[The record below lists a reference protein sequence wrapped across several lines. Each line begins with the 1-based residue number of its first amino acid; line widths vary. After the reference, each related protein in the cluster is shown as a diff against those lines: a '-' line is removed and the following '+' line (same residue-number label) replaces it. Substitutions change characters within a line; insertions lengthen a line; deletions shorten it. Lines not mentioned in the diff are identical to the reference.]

1 MKKILLMALAVLLL
15 FSAMPVYAAEAV
27 TPARQNAN
35 YMMSTAADGAPNWFN
50 GTYYSSL
57 YPDLQ
62 QAFGTNEAA
71 LYQHAMTHGFKEGRM
86 VLPILDVAK
95 YRAFYPDLD
104 AAFGDSWGR
113 YVRHYFE
120 YGILE
125 GRVNFTGFDPVAY
138 LDMYPDLR
146 AAFGSDLS
154 LAARHYLE
162 HGMTEGRAASRP
174 VVVESKP
181 SRPDATGRL
190 HGTYDERDSSG
201 SGWVSKY
208 DNDVIVWQKY
218 YEAGVLVACY
228 TYDAEGNYKAMEGY
242 EAGVLA
248 YRLTYDAEGRIQE
261 DVSYNP
267 DGSVSWKF
275 VHEYSSDGLRETRR
289 RYQGDE
295 YVGRDEYVYDEQGR
309 TLSEHY
315 YGFDSAGGTEELQNY
330 NIYKYEHP
338 APHENQYSEIESYFG
353 SGTLSM
359 LAKYDTDGLVTADYQ
374 YDTNGALWNYRI
386 YEYGFTGDA
395 CWYPSKQTNYRA
407 DDTVSEIY
415 YYAESGNLT
424 KIEYYREN
432 GTLSDIDYYAEAGYV
447 TQAED
452 YREDGTL
459 QMISYYD
466 ENGDIPRYETYDEA
480 GNLTGTFDG
489 DGNPI

>member
-62 QAFGTNEAA
+62 QAFGTNEVA

-138 LDMYPDLR
+138 LNMYPDLR

-181 SRPDATGRL
+181 SRPSSGSSEPSRPFPPGREDGV
-190 HGTYDERDSSG
+190 HDERDSTG
-201 SGWVSKY
+201 TGWVTTVE
-208 DNDVIVWQKY
+208 NGVIVRDEY
-218 YEAGVLVACY
+218 YEAGVLVYCH
-228 TYDAEGNYKAMEGY
+228 TYDEEGDLKERTEYVD
-242 EAGVLA
+242 GVLV
-248 YRLTYDAEGRIQE
+248 YRVTYDENGRLQE
-261 DVSYNP
+261 EVSYNP
-267 DGSVSWKF
+267 DGSVSYKF
-275 VHEYSSDGLRETRR
+275 VYEYSADGLRETRR
-289 RYQGDE
+289 YYQGDE
-295 YVGRDEYVYDEQGR
+295 YMGRDETVYDDQGR
-309 TLSEHY
+309 VLTVHMY
-315 YGFDSAGGTEELQNY
+315 DFDSAGGTEELRG
-330 NIYKYEHP
+330 
-338 APHENQYSEIESYFG
+338 YS
-353 SGTLSM
+353 
-359 LAKYDTDGLVTADYQ
+359 V
-374 YDTNGALWNYRI
+374 
-386 YEYGFTGDA
+386 YEYGFTGDMSGF
-395 CWYPSKQTNYRA
+395 PSKETGYRA
-407 DDTVSEIY
+407 DGTVWTIRY
-415 YYAESGNLT
+415 N
-424 KIEYYREN
+424 
-432 GTLSDIDYYAEAGYV
+432 AEAGYSIK
-447 TQAED
+447 EER
-452 YREDGTL
+452 YREDGSL
-459 QMISYYD
+459 ELISYYD
-466 ENGDIPRYETYDEA
+466 ENGNIPRYEEYDEA